1 MDWGGITTNALRA
14 AFGLE
19 ACYYALAAIGL
30 NIHFGYTGLLNFGQ
44 AGFLAV
50 GAYGMGITVTYFGLS
65 LWVGIAVGMLSAVVF
80 ALLLGI
86 PTLRLRADYLAI
98 VTIASSEILRLVF
111 RSDTFGDYTGGSGG
125 LSAFAGEFYR
135 INPYGTGTYRLDAIY
150 DGGIGP
156 FDVVRL
162 LVALAL
168 LAVVAAHLLPGR
180 VPWARRDRGERDVI
194 GARESVLL
202 VVAAVIAVVGL
213 TPVAFTERV
222 LWILTVGWGLVALAS
237 LLVFLLMRSPW
248 GRVLKSI
255 REDEDAARSL
265 GKNVVSY
272 KMQSLV
278 FGGVIGAM
286 GGLVL
291 AIGTQSVQAE
301 NFATPITFF
310 AYAALILGGTARVLG
325 PVVGSML
332 FWALLSLTENVLT
345 QSQRQGYIPSE
356 LIDASQVGQIRFML
370 VGIGL
375 MLLMVFR
382 PQGIFGNRR
391 EIDLS
396 VRR

>member
-1 MDWGGITTNALRA
+1 MDWGSITTNALRA
-14 AFGLE
+14 AVGLE

-30 NIHFGYTGLLNFGQ
+30 NVHFGYTGLLNFGQ

-65 LWVGIAVGMLSAVVF
+65 LWVGIAIGMLSAVVF

-98 VTIASSEILRLVF
+98 VTIASSEIVRLVF

-125 LSAFAGEFYR
+125 MSSFAGEFYR
-135 INPYGTGTYRLDAIY
+135 INPYATGVYRLEALTSGGLTAI
-150 DGGIGP
+150 DLI
-156 FDVVRL
+156 RL
-162 LVALAL
+162 LLALAMV
-168 LAVVAAHLLPGR
+168 AVIAGRLLPGR
-180 VPWARRDRGERDVI
+180 VPWAKRVAGADDVV
-194 GARESVLL
+194 GTRELVLL
-202 VVAAVIAVVGL
+202 GIAAVLLVVGL
-213 TPVAFTERV
+213 TPIAFNERAM
-222 LWILTVGWGLVALAS
+222 WILTVGWGLVAFTS

-278 FGGVIGAM
+278 FGGVIGAL

-291 AIGTQSVQAE
+291 AIGTQSIQAE
-301 NFATPITFF
+301 NFGTPITFF
-310 AYAALILGGTARVLG
+310 AYAALILGGTARVFG
-325 PVVGSML
+325 PVVGSMI
-332 FWALLSLTENVLT
+332 FWALLSLTENVLR
-345 QSQRQGYIPSE
+345 QSLQAGYLPSE
-356 LIDASQVGQIRFML
+356 LIGPSQVGQIRFML
-370 VGIGL
+370 VGLGL
-375 MLLMVFR
+375 VVLMVFR

-391 EIDLS
+391 EIDLD